1 MGEFDG
7 RVAIVT
13 GASAGIGRAAAV
25 AFSREGARVV
35 IAARRDIE
43 CEETLALVQQAG
55 GHGTYVR
62 TDVRREDEV
71 AELVSRTLETYGRL
85 DYAFNNA
92 GIEGMLGPI
101 TEQTE
106 ANFRAVFDIN
116 VLGVMLC
123 MKHELPPMQKQG
135 AGVVVNCASVG
146 GLVGFASASVYS
158 ASKHAVIGLT
168 RSAALEMAHS
178 GVRINALSPSATN
191 TSMFARFT
199 GHDAG
204 IQREVAQSIPMERIG
219 EVEEMA
225 GAVLFLCSDRA
236 TFLTGQSIT
245 VDGGLTAQ

>member
-1 MGEFDG
+1 MSEFE
-7 RVAIVT
+7 RKVAIVT
-13 GASAGIGRAAAV
+13 GASGGIGRATAV
-25 AFSREGARVV
+25 AFAREGASVV
-35 IAARRDIE
+35 IAARREAE
-43 CEETLALVQQAG
+43 CAETLALMQQVG
-55 GHGTYVR
+55 GKGTYVR
-62 TDVRREDEV
+62 TDVTRENEV
-71 AELVSRTLETYGRL
+71 AALVSRTLQRYGRL

-92 GIEGMLGPI
+92 GIEGMLGPV

-135 AGVVVNCASVG
+135 TGVIVNCASVG
-146 GLVGFASASVYS
+146 GLVGFAGASVYS

-168 RSAALEMAHS
+168 RSVALETAHG

-191 TSMFARFT
+191 TAMFARFT
-199 GHDAG
+199 SHDSA
-204 IQREVAQSIPMERIG
+204 IQREVARTIPMGRIG
-219 EVEEMA
+219 DVEEMA
-225 GAVLFLCSDRA
+225 GAVLFLCSNRA

>member
-1 MGEFDG
+1 M
-7 RVAIVT
+7 
-13 GASAGIGRAAAV
+13 
-25 AFSREGARVV
+25 
-35 IAARRDIE
+35 
-43 CEETLALVQQAG
+43 QQVG
-55 GHGTYVR
+55 GKGTYVR
-62 TDVRREDEV
+62 TDVTRENEV
-71 AELVSRTLETYGRL
+71 AALVSRTLQRYGRL

-92 GIEGMLGPI
+92 GIEGMLGPV

-135 AGVVVNCASVG
+135 TGVIVNCASVG
-146 GLVGFASASVYS
+146 GLVGFAGASVYS

-168 RSAALEMAHS
+168 RSVALETAHG

-191 TSMFARFT
+191 TAMFARFT
-199 GHDAG
+199 SHDSA
-204 IQREVAQSIPMERIG
+204 IQREVARTIPMGRIG
-219 EVEEMA
+219 DVEEMA
-225 GAVLFLCSDRA
+225 GAVLFLCSNRA